1 MLDAKADVKMAH
13 PGPCKDIGVQA
24 VEQVANWMQ
33 LHSDQISADACTSLL
48 EVVRSALQADT
59 AQAEV
64 QMAHPGPC
72 TLESNLLSKLQNG
85 VDAVA

>member
-1 MLDAKADVKMAH
+1 
-13 PGPCKDIGVQA
+13 
-24 VEQVANWMQ
+24 MQ

-48 EVVRSALQADT
+48 EVVISALQADT

-72 TLESNLLSKLQNG
+72 KDIG
-85 VDAVA
+85 VQVVEQVAKWSGCSCIVIRSPLMLATVSLKC